1 MNIVIATCNPLPS
14 FEKDDDPFHACLDE
28 HGVVYEVI
36 PWDEITEPERFD
48 ACLIRT
54 TWDYVDRWKEF
65 QTWITQ
71 ISTKI
76 PLWNSKEIIRWNI
89 DKRYLQYLH
98 ERGVPI
104 APTVWL
110 DSTIDLKNVMK
121 EKSWERGFIK
131 PVIGAC
137 ASDTFRFT
145 QKTIESAQR
154 FLDVATSHQRMMLQ
168 PYLKRVETQGEY
180 SAIYFG
186 GRFSHAVRKVPV
198 KGDYRVQDDYGA
210 FDEGIV
216 PPQELL
222 ILAQKSLEC
231 IPYPWLYARVDA
243 LVMDDG
249 TWVLNELE
257 MIEPSL
263 FFRHAPHAPKMLYE
277 ALVEV
282 MGSLFE
288 SK

>member
-14 FEKDDDPFHACLDE
+14 FEKDDAPFHACLDE
-28 HGVVYEVI
+28 QGVSYEVI
-36 PWDEITEPERFD
+36 PWDEITEPSKFD

-65 QTWITQ
+65 QAWIAHV
-71 ISTKI
+71 STKI
-76 PLWNSKEIIRWNI
+76 PLWNTKEIINWNI
-89 DKRYLQYLH
+89 DKRYLQFLH
-98 ERGVPI
+98 EKGVPI

-110 DSTIDLKNVMK
+110 ESTIDLEELMK
-121 EKSWERGFIK
+121 KKGWERGFFK

-137 ASDTFRFT
+137 ASDTLRFSSE
-145 QKTIESAQR
+145 TIANAQQ
-154 FLDVATSHQRMMLQ
+154 FLDSTVSRQRMMLQ

-198 KGDYRVQDDYGA
+198 QGDYRVQDDFGA
-210 FDEGIV
+210 FDEGIS

-222 ILAQKSLEC
+222 TLAHKALQH

-243 LVMDDG
+243 LVTDDG

-263 FFRHAPHAPKMLYE
+263 FFRHAPHAPKMLCD
-277 ALVEV
+277 ALRDV
-282 MGSLFE
+282 L
-288 SK
+288 

>member
-1 MNIVIATCNPLPS
+1 MKIVIATCNPLPS
-14 FEKDDDPFHACLDE
+14 FEKDDDSLYACFDD
-28 HGVVYEVI
+28 HGVVYDII
-36 PWDEITEPERFD
+36 PWDEIKEPLDFE

-65 QTWITQ
+65 QTWIDE
-71 ISTKI
+71 ISTTI
-76 PLWNSKEIIRWNI
+76 PLWNSKELIRWNI
-89 DKRYLQYLH
+89 DKRYLQYLN

-104 APTVWL
+104 APTIWL
-110 DSTIDLKNVMK
+110 DSPIDLKK
-121 EKSWERGFIK
+121 EMEARDWERGFLK

-137 ASDTFRFT
+137 ASDTFRFS
-145 QKTIESAQR
+145 KDTIASAQL
-154 FLDVATSHQRMMLQ
+154 FLEKTTSKQRMMLQ
-168 PYLKRVETQGEY
+168 PYLKSVETLGEY

-198 KGDYRVQDDYGA
+198 AGDYRVQDDYGA
-210 FDEGIV
+210 FDEGIE
-216 PPQELL
+216 PPEELVH
-222 ILAQKSLEC
+222 LAQKALEHV
-231 IPYPWLYARVDA
+231 PYPWLYARVDA

-263 FFRHAPHAPKMLYE
+263 FFRHAPHGPRMFYD

-282 MGSLFE
+282 MT
-288 SK
+288 

>member
-14 FEKDDDPFHACLDE
+14 FEKDDASLYACFDE
-28 HGVVYEVI
+28 YGISYEVI
-36 PWDEITEPERFD
+36 PWDRITEPSKFD
-48 ACLIRT
+48 VCVIRT

-65 QTWITQ
+65 QSWITQ
-71 ISTKI
+71 VSSKI
-76 PLWNSKEIIRWNI
+76 PLWNAKEIICWNI
-89 DKRYLQYLH
+89 DKRYLKYLN

-110 DSTIDLKNVMK
+110 DSTIDIKSVMK
-121 EKSWERGFIK
+121 ERGWERGFIK

-137 ASDTFRFT
+137 ASDTFRFSR
-145 QKTIESAQR
+145 KTLTNAQR
-154 FLDVATSHQRMMLQ
+154 FLDETTSRQRMMLQ
-168 PYLKRVETQGEY
+168 PYLKRVETEGEY

-198 KGDYRVQDDYGA
+198 KGDYRVQDDFGA
-210 FDEGIV
+210 FDEGIEA
-216 PPQELL
+216 PQELL
-222 ILAQKSLEC
+222 TLAEQALAQV
-231 IPYPWLYARVDA
+231 PHPWLYARVDA

-263 FFRHAPHAPKMLYE
+263 FFRHAPHAPKMFYG
-277 ALVEV
+277 ALLEV
-282 MGSLFE
+282 MGPLFQSE
-288 SK
+288 